1 MKPLYRN
8 LGVVLI
14 SLVILWFLGK
24 FIMPFLLPLLGKV
37 LAVLLPFIIAV
48 FFSMLMEPL
57 IVLLHDKL
65 RFNRTLAVIT
75 SMLLVFGSIT
85 LIIAIIIVRL
95 IVELV
100 DLARFLPAYQE
111 SFDTLGRQLME
122 QGKYYYQIG
131 ASYGENSHLAE
142 LIQNN
147 LGPLTNTIQ
156 NWVSNTLHYLINFA
170 TLIPGGITTLVT
182 VSLVVLISTFFISK
196 DRHYITQIWLKYAPK
211 PMGARALK
219 VMTEIFTAFSGYL
232 RAQLILISLTMVQSI
247 IGLYLIGAKYAL
259 IMGLVIGIF
268 DLIPVLGPSAVF
280 LPWIIYSFLVG
291 STGFAIKL
299 TVLWLV
305 ILSVRQVM
313 ETKVVADSLGLHPL
327 ATLLAMYA
335 GLKFFGV
342 LGMIGGPILI
352 IAVQA
357 YLKTFNVRT

>member
-1 MKPLYRN
+1 M
-8 LGVVLI
+8 
-14 SLVILWFLGK
+14 
-24 FIMPFLLPLLGKV
+24 
-37 LAVLLPFIIAV
+37 
-48 FFSMLMEPL
+48 
-57 IVLLHDKL
+57 
-65 RFNRTLAVIT
+65 
-75 SMLLVFGSIT
+75 
-85 LIIAIIIVRL
+85 
-95 IVELV
+95 V

-111 SFDTLGRQLME
+111 SFSTLGRQLME
-122 QGKYYYQIG
+122 QGIYYYRMG

-156 NWVSNTLHYLINFA
+156 NWVSNSLHYLINFA

-182 VSLVVLISTFFISK
+182 VCLIVLIATFFISK
-196 DRHYITQIWLKYAPK
+196 DRHQITQIWLKYAPK
-211 PMGARALK
+211 PMGARALNI
-219 VMTEIFTAFSGYL
+219 MSEIFTAFSGYL
-232 RAQLILISLTMVQSI
+232 RAQLILISLTMLQSI

-259 IMGLVIGIF
+259 IMGLVIGMF
-268 DLIPVLGPSAVF
+268 DLIPVLGPSSVF

-299 TVLWLV
+299 TILWLV

-342 LGMIGGPILI
+342 LGMIGGPIII

-357 YLKTFNVRT
+357 YLKTFNLRT